1 MAVVFVRPYGH
12 KGDAMNRKMLNAVCL
27 TLMWCLATWE
37 SSGRDM
43 RSDAE
48 ILDALNCATNY
59 WLTSLS
65 DYHDSV
71 STNLAALCKFGR
83 MQTPVLAASWFD
95 RMFDLPLATN
105 DIGDMSLWLREKVFP
120 VWAYGEMFAS
130 DSAHSNLWLRLADFN
145 GMVRNGLKTQEEIRV
160 LSHGDRG
167 RFLALQDESAA
178 FQFAN
183 ESLKGCVVD
192 CIGKKGIALL
202 PEDMRFTFF
211 TNYVQRAVL
220 TAEESAAISN
230 CVGVVGWELNSLIPP
245 VTQ

>member
-1 MAVVFVRPYGH
+1 
-12 KGDAMNRKMLNAVCL
+12 MNKKMLNAVCL

-37 SSGRDM
+37 SLGRDM

-71 STNLAALCKFGR
+71 STNLSALCKFGR
-83 MQTPVLAASWFD
+83 IETPILAASWFD
-95 RMFDLPLATN
+95 RMLDLPLATN

-120 VWAYGEMFAS
+120 VWAYGEMFAA

-145 GMVRNGLKTQEEIRV
+145 GMVRNGVKTQEEIRA

-183 ESLKGCVVD
+183 ESLKR
-192 CIGKKGIALL
+192 CIGKKGIALVQ
-202 PEDMRFTFF
+202 ENMRFAFF

-220 TAEESAAISN
+220 TAEESATISN
-230 CVGVVGWELNSLIPP
+230 CAVVVGRE
-245 VTQ
+245 Q

>member
-1 MAVVFVRPYGH
+1 
-12 KGDAMNRKMLNAVCL
+12 MNRKMLNAVCL
-27 TLMWCLATWE
+27 TLMWCLATGE

-43 RSDAE
+43 RSEAE

-71 STNLAALCKFGR
+71 STNLSALCKFGR
-83 MQTPVLAASWFD
+83 MQTPALAASWFD
-95 RMFDLPLATN
+95 RMLGLPLATN
-105 DIGDMSLWLREKVFP
+105 DIGDMSLWLREKAFP
-120 VWAYGEMFAS
+120 VWAYGEMFAA

-145 GMVRNGLKTQEEIRV
+145 GIVRNGIRTQEEIRA
-160 LSHGDRG
+160 LSHGNRG

-202 PEDMRFTFF
+202 PEDTRFTFF

-230 CVGVVGWELNSLIPP
+230 CVSTWTL